1 MVFNQR
7 TLTDIDGQT
16 LEFTGTYTLLL
27 EGEVGQGAVAGYDF
41 AVYPTRMQDALLP
54 IGERIAST
62 IAQPGE
68 SDRYSFP
75 PTAPARLR
83 FDALR
88 NPAGINSQLPGRHSC
103 WRRLGKERAT
113 SGENSSARRD

>member
-16 LEFTGTYTLLL
+16 LEFTGTYTPLL

-54 IGERIAST
+54 IGERIDST

-75 PTAPARLR
+75 LDAPARLL
-83 FDALR
+83 FDPLSH
-88 NPAGINSQLPGRHSC
+88 PAGLNWTTTGPDGKQDRRTP
-103 WRRLGKERAT
+103 WRDRVCQYV
-113 SGENSSARRD
+113 

>member
-27 EGEVGQGAVAGYDF
+27 EGEVGQGAVAGSDF

-54 IGERIAST
+54 IGERIDST
-62 IAQPGE
+62 IAQPCE
-68 SDRYSFP
+68 CHRYSFP
-75 PTAPARLR
+75 LAAPALLL
-83 FDALR
+83 FEALTTPPGSPSTMTG
-88 NPAGINSQLPGRHSC
+88 PAGQIVVSFAPGR
-103 WRRLGKERAT
+103 
-113 SGENSSARRD
+113 

>member
-1 MVFNQR
+1 MVVNQR

-54 IGERIAST
+54 IGERIDST

-68 SDRYSFP
+68 SDRYSF
-75 PTAPARLR
+75 TLDAPARLL
-83 FDALR
+83 FDALS
-88 NPAGINSQLPGRHSC
+88 NPAGPNWTLTGPDSRKSAVSGTRVAVRVDPGGR
-103 WRRLGKERAT
+103 T
-113 SGENSSARRD
+113 D